1 MTSIQKK
8 KSSIK
13 RIITYGAV
21 GVLAFASEYLSFII
35 IINTLA
41 TSYSLFVAQT
51 VSFSLGLLVSF
62 NGNRL
67 FAFNDVE
74 RTYSHNVKRQVG
86 MYLVLAGINLLL
98 SNIIIHLLVNVFLIT
113 PSISKL
119 IVMSMV
125 VLWNYIIFNKL
136 IFKSEHR

>member
-51 VSFSLGLLVSF
+51 ISFSLGLLISF

-67 FAFNDVE
+67 FAFNDAE
-74 RTYSHNVKRQVG
+74 RTYSHNVKRQAG
-86 MYLVLAGINLLL
+86 MYLALAGINLLL
-98 SNIIIHLLVNVFLIT
+98 SNIIIYLLVNVFLIT
-113 PSISKL
+113 PPISKL